1 MKSAISVFMVLA
13 LCFSQVACTEASII
27 NDIEIAAQA
36 ASVAVPI
43 VLGSAGVAPEVVSY
57 VAAANK
63 ALGCAASAASAG
75 GTQASVAAAVVACLS
90 SAAVPV
96 LPAGTD
102 QAVANAVAALASDIQ
117 SIVKQYTPSAAAKL
131 SAAGAYKP
139 SFSDRRHIR
148 KIQSLVKKNAEQFAM
163 KGVYG
168 K

>member
-63 ALGCAASAASAG
+63 ALGCAATAAQSG
-75 GTQASVAAAVVACLS
+75 GSEASVAAAVVACLS
-90 SAAVPV
+90 SAAYP
-96 LPAGTD
+96 LIPAGTD
-102 QAVANAVAALASDIQ
+102 QAVANAVAAVATDVQQI
-117 SIVKQYTPSAAAKL
+117 IKEYTANAVQLKAMPAQWN
-131 SAAGAYKP
+131 P
-139 SFSDRRHIR
+139 SFSDRRHIAH
-148 KIQSLVKKNAEQFAM
+148 IQKLVNKNAALFAS